1 MDLAILVAEGFGV
14 LVIIALW
21 ATVWIER
28 RSWKRSNA
36 PLTEE
41 EVRWFNAQVE
51 QLEKEYEIEGAPED
65 SGVLSESD
73 RSSNEEM

>member
-1 MDLAILVAEGFGV
+1 MGPEPSV

-28 RSWKRSNA
+28 RSWIRSNA

-51 QLEKEYEIEGAPED
+51 QLEKEYEIEGAQE
-65 SGVLSESD
+65 GGEELSERD
-73 RSSNEEM
+73 RKSNEET

>member
-1 MDLAILVAEGFGV
+1 MDLAILVAEGLSV

-21 ATVWIER
+21 ATVCFER

-36 PLTEE
+36 PLSEE

-51 QLEKEYEIEGAPED
+51 QLEKEYELEVKEPCGE
-65 SGVLSESD
+65 LSESD
-73 RSSNEEM
+73 RKSNEET